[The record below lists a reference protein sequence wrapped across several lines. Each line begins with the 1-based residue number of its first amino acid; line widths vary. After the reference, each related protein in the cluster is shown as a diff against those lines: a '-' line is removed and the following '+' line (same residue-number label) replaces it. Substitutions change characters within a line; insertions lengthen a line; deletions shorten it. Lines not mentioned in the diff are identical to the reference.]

1 MFKLRSKKVGVRFT
15 QSRLL
20 SWITLTL
27 ILANSCSSTKILN
40 IKNNIEEFK
49 DQKVTLSG
57 KVTETLS
64 IPFVRTRIYQLD
76 DGSDQIWVLSAKNV
90 PERGN
95 RVIVTGTVTIGIEL
109 AGKRFGVMI
118 KETSEE

>member
-95 RVIVTGTVTIGIEL
+95 RVIVTGTVTVGIEL